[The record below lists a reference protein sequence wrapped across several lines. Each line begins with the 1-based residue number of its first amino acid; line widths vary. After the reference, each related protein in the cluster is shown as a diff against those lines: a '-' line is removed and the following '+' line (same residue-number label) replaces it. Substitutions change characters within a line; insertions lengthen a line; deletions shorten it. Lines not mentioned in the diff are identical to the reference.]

1 MGKLKEGA
9 LKFVICFIT
18 GFLAGVLAGIAVLSV
33 IVSYRTDNYYKQISY
48 LEHIIRDKDERLEKL
63 EKSINTQNHII
74 KDIEVNLIFDKNGD
88 NDEIDRM
95 EIEKVIKEKYNTLL
109 GKEVRSVD
117 AHIVVEVA
125 DKRILKIQSGDD
137 NTGNRQR
144 EQNRICGGQIREC
157 IGK

>member
-88 NDEIDRM
+88 NDEIDSSSLSSR
-95 EIEKVIKEKYNTLL
+95 IVCILTLKCLDRSSSVINGSSLNSVKSLFCLFALLNLSDLFTL
-109 GKEVRSVD
+109 VTSV
-117 AHIVVEVA
+117 
-125 DKRILKIQSGDD
+125 
-137 NTGNRQR
+137 
-144 EQNRICGGQIREC
+144 
-157 IGK
+157 